1 VKLLNSYK
9 YYAIYFLTIGLSSPV
24 FSQDSPIRWGE
35 IPKADLEMKYFPQDT
50 NASAL
55 IICDFGESHYNNDL
69 DIVFNRHLRIKIF
82 TSKGY
87 EWATHSTV
95 LYTDD
100 ETERISKI
108 EGVTYVLDDK
118 GEIIQTPLSEKDIF
132 EEDIDGKRTRYRFT
146 LPGVKPG
153 CIVEI
158 RYSIKT
164 KDVTLVR
171 DWVFQHSEPVRWSEY
186 QFRFPKCFSYTALH
200 HGYEAY
206 TIREINDFNYFFS
219 GFAGSLFRDGSTPCT
234 SMRWAVENIPA
245 LREEPYVTT
254 IEDYIKKVEIQLS
267 GYPNALG
274 SPKNYLKDWGAL
286 IDKLLDA
293 EWFSKRIDVTKKVKI
308 QAEEITSSFSSPEEK
323 MRAIYDWVKNSIVY
337 SGSNR
342 RYAEQEVNE
351 IMNSKKGNN
360 AESTFLLLSLLQS
373 VGISGDPVILSTR
386 ENGKIQKTYPIESQF
401 NYVLARV
408 QLGSEK
414 YYLDATDP
422 LRPLELL
429 PKKVLNTTGLVIKKD
444 TIEWVTITS
453 PKRNSVSSLALLS
466 LNEDGSFTGTFEDS
480 HRDYGSLIMRH
491 DLMDK
496 KEIDIAKEQFKT
508 EQMGITIDSIQI
520 EGKDSILLPL
530 KLKAWISSPSYAQLN
545 GDLIYINPHILYRDQ
560 NNPFK
565 SERRDFPI
573 DYAYE
578 ISQMTLTNITIP
590 NCFEVKE
597 RLVDRKLVVGSN
609 FVRYTREIQVD
620 SNIIQVRSKFEVRK
634 IELEPEYYARLR
646 EVYTQMVALQ
656 SEQFV
661 LARKKP
667 VIDSSKNVPS
677 AKQIQKKGKK

>member
-1 VKLLNSYK
+1 
-9 YYAIYFLTIGLSSPV
+9 
-24 FSQDSPIRWGE
+24 
-35 IPKADLEMKYFPQDT
+35 
-50 NASAL
+50 
-55 IICDFGESHYNNDL
+55 
-69 DIVFNRHLRIKIF
+69 
-82 TSKGY
+82 
-87 EWATHSTV
+87 
-95 LYTDD
+95 
-100 ETERISKI
+100 
-108 EGVTYVLDDK
+108 
-118 GEIIQTPLSEKDIF
+118 
-132 EEDIDGKRTRYRFT
+132 
-146 LPGVKPG
+146 
-153 CIVEI
+153 
-158 RYSIKT
+158 
-164 KDVTLVR
+164 
-171 DWVFQHSEPVRWSEY
+171 
-186 QFRFPKCFSYTALH
+186 
-200 HGYEAY
+200 
-206 TIREINDFNYFFS
+206 
-219 GFAGSLFRDGSTPCT
+219 
-234 SMRWAVENIPA
+234 
-245 LREEPYVTT
+245 
-254 IEDYIKKVEIQLS
+254 
-267 GYPNALG
+267 
-274 SPKNYLKDWGAL
+274 
-286 IDKLLDA
+286 
-293 EWFSKRIDVTKKVKI
+293 
-308 QAEEITSSFSSPEEK
+308 
-323 MRAIYDWVKNSIVY
+323 
-337 SGSNR
+337 
-342 RYAEQEVNE
+342 
-351 IMNSKKGNN
+351 
-360 AESTFLLLSLLQS
+360 
-373 VGISGDPVILSTR
+373 
-386 ENGKIQKTYPIESQF
+386 
-401 NYVLARV
+401 
-408 QLGSEK
+408 LGSEK